1 MSKLTNAKINLLI
14 SQMDNLDGDTLLR
27 LQESIKQSLIK
38 KNKDINGIVLGVI
51 KATKKI
57 NSMDYDE
64 LESILEDFEKNLLI
78 KKNKKGLKD
87 LSLFYD
93 IFELICDIS
102 GLEED
107 DDTESQKIK
116 HDDSIS
122 ALNLISK
129 FDKMSK
135 QCLID
140 VKIPEIWIS
149 WLKKNIS
156 GMGSDGKLL
165 KGGKKKYTKSKK

>member
-64 LESILEDFEKNLLI
+64 LESIF
-78 KKNKKGLKD
+78 
-87 LSLFYD
+87 
-93 IFELICDIS
+93 
-102 GLEED
+102 
-107 DDTESQKIK
+107 
-116 HDDSIS
+116 
-122 ALNLISK
+122 
-129 FDKMSK
+129 
-135 QCLID
+135 
-140 VKIPEIWIS
+140 
-149 WLKKNIS
+149 
-156 GMGSDGKLL
+156 
-165 KGGKKKYTKSKK
+165 

>member
-14 SQMDNLDGDTLLR
+14 AQMNTLDGDTLLR
-27 LQESIKQSLIK
+27 LQESVKQSIIK

-57 NSMDYDE
+57 NSMDYGE
-64 LESILEDFEKNLLI
+64 LETILDKFSQNLLI
-78 KKNKKGLKD
+78 KKNIKGLKD
-87 LSLFYD
+87 LSLFYE

-102 GLEED
+102 GLEDD
-107 DDTESQKIK
+107 DDTESLKIK

-140 VKIPEIWIS
+140 VKIPDIWIS

-156 GMGSDGKLL
+156 GMGSDGRLL
-165 KGGKKKYTKSKK
+165 KKGKKKYTKSKK